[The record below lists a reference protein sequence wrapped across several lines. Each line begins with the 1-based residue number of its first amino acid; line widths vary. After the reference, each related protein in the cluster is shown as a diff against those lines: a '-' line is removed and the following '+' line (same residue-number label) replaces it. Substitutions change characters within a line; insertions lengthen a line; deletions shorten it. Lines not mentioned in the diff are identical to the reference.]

1 MTFFT
6 TWNSISPSVE
16 LFDSIFA
23 GLAPPQ
29 KMGETFPK
37 AQITAQEDGH
47 QVEIALPGVP
57 KDLVEIQVKKNVMTV
72 SYQQDEKTK
81 SLVSASSFTKSWTL
95 PNHADIDSITATSKD
110 GVLSITVPTKKEAQK
125 LTRNVEIN

>member
-57 KDLVEIQVKKNVMTV
+57 KDLVEIQAKKN
-72 SYQQDEKTK
+72 
-81 SLVSASSFTKSWTL
+81 A
-95 PNHADIDSITATSKD
+95 
-110 GVLSITVPTKKEAQK
+110 K
-125 LTRNVEIN
+125 LTLGGCIIYREKEWLTLHYQITSYKRTSWQMPKS